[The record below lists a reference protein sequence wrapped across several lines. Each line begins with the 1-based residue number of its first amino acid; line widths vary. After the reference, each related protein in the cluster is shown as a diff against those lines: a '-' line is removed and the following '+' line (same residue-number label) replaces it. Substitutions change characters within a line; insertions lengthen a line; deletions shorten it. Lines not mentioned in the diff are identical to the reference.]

1 MTQKGESDSL
11 WNIFQCVKQLF
22 PINFYLPLHCIY
34 ANRIMNTE
42 FESALLE
49 TAVTEISRLP
59 GIGRKTA
66 LRLALHLL
74 REDMTTSVSLGEA
87 IINLRKGIKYCSV
100 CHNIS
105 ETEVCP
111 ICADNRRDSS
121 TICVVESVKDVL
133 VFENTRSYHGVYHVL
148 GGIISPI
155 DGIGPDKLQIDSL
168 VERVAAGN
176 IKEVILALSATME
189 GDTTDYYI
197 YRRLQPYDIKIT
209 QLARGV
215 SVGNE
220 IEYTDEITLGRSL
233 QNRTLFSD
241 SIMG

>member
-74 REDMTTSVSLGEA
+74 REDVTTSVSLGEA
-87 IINLRKGIKYCSV
+87 IINLRKGIKYCSF

-176 IKEVILALSATME
+176 IK
-189 GDTTDYYI
+189 DYYI